1 MVGDRPFRCVT
12 PGDIAFG
19 GADRTDRIFA
29 DPIVFQRGAEFM
41 GLLDTEARLEGR
53 VTTMSG
59 KTCLV
64 TGATSGI
71 GKETAV
77 RLATLGATVII
88 VARTAARGETAID
101 EIRRR
106 VPLARVEAVTAD
118 LSSLAQVRRLAEEI
132 LAHHHRLDVLVNNAG
147 VIMMRRQLTADG
159 LETTFATNHLGP
171 FLLTNLLRGLL
182 ERSAPA
188 RVVTVSSAAH
198 KQVRT
203 IPWDD
208 LSRGAPAGHR
218 QAYPLSKLLN
228 ILFTFELAERLTGTG
243 VTANCLHPGFVR
255 TALGRDVTGV
265 LGAVVRLVLPFQPG
279 PATGAD
285 TSVYLAGSPEV
296 ADVTGGYFVKCKP
309 TEPSALARDDRAAA
323 QLWTLSEKLV
333 GFDLGR

>member
-1 MVGDRPFRCVT
+1 
-12 PGDIAFG
+12 
-19 GADRTDRIFA
+19 
-29 DPIVFQRGAEFM
+29 
-41 GLLDTEARLEGR
+41 
-53 VTTMSG
+53 MSG
-59 KTCLV
+59 KVCLV

-77 RLATLGATVII
+77 RLAMLGATVII
-88 VARTAARGETAID
+88 VARTAARGETAGD

-118 LSSLAQVRRLAEEI
+118 LSIMAQVRRLADEVM
-132 LAHHHRLDVLVNNAG
+132 ARYDRLDVLINNAG
-147 VIMMRRQLTADG
+147 VIMTRRQLTADG

-208 LSRGAPAGHR
+208 LARGGPAGY
-218 QAYPLSKLLN
+218 QQSYPLSKLLN
-228 ILFTFELAERLTGTG
+228 ILFTVELARRLAGTG

-255 TALGRDVTGV
+255 SALGRDVTGV
-265 LGAVVRLVLPFQPG
+265 IGAVVRLVLPFQPG
-279 PATGAD
+279 PATGSA

-309 TEPSALARDDRAAA
+309 ARPSALARDTRAAER
-323 QLWTLSEKLV
+323 LWTLSEELAA
-333 GFDLGR
+333 GRNPGDRAAGQR